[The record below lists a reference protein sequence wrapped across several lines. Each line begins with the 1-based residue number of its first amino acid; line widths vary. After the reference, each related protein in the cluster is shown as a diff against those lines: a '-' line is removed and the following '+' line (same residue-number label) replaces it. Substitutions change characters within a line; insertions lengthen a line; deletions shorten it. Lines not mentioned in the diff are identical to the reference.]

1 MEMEPYEKAYQQI
14 LDLISQRG
22 FRPDSTE
29 VDIAQAIGWNR
40 DLEEMRTDLEMLVER
55 GILVRKKGK
64 YYLPPLQKRDKIRYL
79 ELREK
84 LETYFARCLVQRLKE
99 S

>member
-55 GILVRKKGK
+55 RILVRENGK
-64 YYLPPLQKRDKIRYL
+64 YHLAPLQKRDIIRYL
-79 ELREK
+79 ELRET
-84 LETYFARCLVQRLKE
+84 LETYFA
-99 S
+99 